1 MQLAHDLT
9 AHDGEQNQ
17 VEPENSDTTNSAPAL
32 LAWMTVVVAALG
44 YFVDV
49 IDLWLFSNFR
59 VASLRDLGLTP
70 SQITITGA
78 FLINCQQAGLL
89 LGGLLWGILGDKR
102 GRSSVMFGSIIL
114 YSVANILN
122 AFVTD
127 VSQYAILRFVTGIG
141 LAGEIGAGVTLVCE
155 ILPKHQRGVG
165 TTIVTGLGVAGAVV
179 AALMGK
185 YLEWRIAFLVGG
197 MMGLALLGLRFLTHD
212 SSMFAK
218 MEQAEGIRRGSL
230 RLLLLSRHNCLRF
243 LSCIAL
249 GIPIYLSMGVFATFS
264 PEIAAAFGFSG
275 TIDISSVLLATSVG
289 MTVGDLFAGVLS
301 QKLQRRK
308 LPLGI
313 LLISLCVV
321 QGAIASG
328 YATNETSFVF
338 LCGLAGLFGGYWAC
352 HLTTSAEQFGT
363 NIRATATTMI
373 PNLIRAT
380 AIPLTAGFVG
390 LKHSMPMHETLWIL
404 VAGSSVCAFLGLF
417 YLKETFHRD
426 LDFYEE

>member
-1 MQLAHDLT
+1 MQLAHDLRDDHHHQP
-9 AHDGEQNQ
+9 AS
-17 VEPENSDTTNSAPAL
+17 EPENIDTPSSRPSL
-32 LAWMTVVVAALG
+32 LAWVTVVVAALG

-59 VASLRDLGLTP
+59 VASLRELGLSPT
-70 SQITITGA
+70 QVTHTGA

-89 LGGLLWGILGDKR
+89 LGGLLWGVLGDKR

-155 ILPKHQRGVG
+155 ILPKHQRGIG

-185 YLEWRIAFLVGG
+185 YLEWRTAFFIGG
-197 MMGLALLGLRFLTHD
+197 IMGLALLGLRFLTHD

-218 MEQAEGIRRGSL
+218 MELADGIQRGSL
-230 RLLLLSRHNCLRF
+230 KLLFLSRHNCLRF

-249 GIPIYLSMGVFATFS
+249 GIPIYMTMGVFATFS

-275 TIDISSVLLATSVG
+275 TINISNVLLATSVG
-289 MTVGDLFAGVLS
+289 MTIGDLFAGVLS
-301 QKLQRRK
+301 QKLRKRK

-313 LLISLCVV
+313 LLVALCIA
-321 QGAIASG
+321 QGLLASG
-328 YATNETSFVF
+328 YATDEASFVA
-338 LCGLAGLFGGYWAC
+338 LAGIAGLFGGYWAC
-352 HLTTSAEQFGT
+352 LLTTTAEQFGT

-390 LKHSMPMHETLWIL
+390 LKGHFSMHETLWIL
-404 VAGSSVCAFLGLF
+404 VGGSFACAFVGLLC
-417 YLKETFHRD
+417 LKETFHRD
-426 LDFYEE
+426 LDFYEK